1 VNECLLCLDFEFI
14 EITAMSETRRH
25 LANINDSLRAEHG
38 NLKATKDHLLE
49 HISGLRARDQ
59 QLQSLKNQLSN

>member
-1 VNECLLCLDFEFI
+1 
-14 EITAMSETRRH
+14 MSETRRH